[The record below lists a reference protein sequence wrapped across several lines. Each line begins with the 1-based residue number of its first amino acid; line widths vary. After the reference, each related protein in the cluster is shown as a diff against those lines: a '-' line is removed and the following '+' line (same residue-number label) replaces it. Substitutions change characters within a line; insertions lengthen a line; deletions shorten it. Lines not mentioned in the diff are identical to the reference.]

1 MVQYSPKPYKLS
13 GEGIQVELDLSN
25 YATKAD
31 LKEEAYVDR
40 SILETKLGLASLKAE
55 LDKVDIVK
63 LKTVSVDLSKIR
75 VDKNV
80 VKKTVHD
87 TFVTKVNAS
96 TRY

>member
-1 MVQYSPKPYKLS
+1 M
-13 GEGIQVELDLSN
+13 DLSN

-31 LKEEAYVDR
+31 LKEEADVDR
-40 SILETKLGLASLKAE
+40 SILETKLDLASLKAE

-80 VKKTVHD
+80 VKKTVYD